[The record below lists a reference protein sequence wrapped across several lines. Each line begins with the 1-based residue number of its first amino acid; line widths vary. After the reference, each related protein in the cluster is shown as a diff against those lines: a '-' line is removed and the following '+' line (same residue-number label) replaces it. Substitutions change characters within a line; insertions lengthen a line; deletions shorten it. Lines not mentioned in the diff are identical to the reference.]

1 MLSRCYTGGKERAT
15 EGGCTAA
22 APCYALAASSPAL
35 TGFTH
40 LTSFARAKRSK
51 SHAAATPFACAT
63 WVPVSPRGALPR
75 GALVA
80 GGGGR
85 GAGDCRRGVG
95 PRGERRAAQRGGGG
109 AGGGLRAL
117 CRVGGLPRVSRAG
130 ARRVGGFASRPGGA
144 GGAGRPGAPGVRS
157 PTHVHAR
164 QPDDCR
170 RLERRRAHGDGA
182 WPWESARA
190 AAGDPCHRSRPAAS
204 VPGGVSGGAM
214 AGPRSGVGSPD

>member
-1 MLSRCYTGGKERAT
+1 MLSRCYTGGKERAP

-80 GGGGR
+80 GSGGR
-85 GAGDCRRGVG
+85 GAGGCPPRPALGGASGARRPRGGARRGG
-95 PRGERRAAQRGGGG
+95 PPPPPRGGGARG
-109 AGGGLRAL
+109 RRPRAL
-117 CRVGGLPRVSRAG
+117 PGRGPPR
-130 ARRVGGFASRPGGA
+130 ASP
-144 GGAGRPGAPGVRS
+144 
-157 PTHVHAR
+157 
-164 QPDDCR
+164 
-170 RLERRRAHGDGA
+170 
-182 WPWESARA
+182 
-190 AAGDPCHRSRPAAS
+190 
-204 VPGGVSGGAM
+204 
-214 AGPRSGVGSPD
+214 